1 MKLKTSVLLRALA
14 VAESVHHYQKL
25 IKCLVKRPVRPQ
37 AQICPQRR
45 FLKKKMHIVPF
56 ASTFKERMTLSVKKF
71 HC

>member
-14 VAESVHHYQKL
+14 VAESVHNDQKL

-45 FLKKKMHIVPF
+45 FLKKMHIVPF

>member
-45 FLKKKMHIVPF
+45 SLKKKC
-56 ASTFKERMTLSVKKF
+56 TLYHLPVRLKRE
-71 HC
+71 

>member
-37 AQICPQRR
+37 AQICPSVA
-45 FLKKKMHIVPF
+45 FLKKMHIVPF